1 MRRRAFVAAMCGS
14 IPVVLA
20 GCGRGGT
27 DSPASAGT
35 VPSGRV
41 TGTVRVWAQGT
52 EAELLPELARG
63 FEEENP
69 GARVEVTAVPWES
82 AHDKYQTAIAGG
94 TVPDIGMMGTTWMP
108 DFAGAFQPV
117 PEGLDTG
124 DIFADVK
131 GPTVVDGA
139 TVGVPWYVDVRVI
152 YYRTDLAAEAGY
164 PRPPETWEDFREL
177 TRAMQT
183 RAGADWGIALLP
195 RGTDSFQGALP
206 WIWSAGASL
215 MNGDGTAWTLDTPR
229 MVEALEYYQSFFT
242 DGIAD
247 PNMSTEAGTA
257 ESAFVDGRTP
267 VLIAGGYEMSLLREA
282 GGDDF
287 DSSYGVMTFPRN
299 ESGTS
304 FVGGSDLV
312 VFRDSENSDAA
323 WKLVEYLI
331 RPDVQAEWYELTGD
345 LPASQSAWDDSRLS
359 GDPKLEVFRDQLND
373 VMSPPANTAWTQVG
387 AAGDTQLERI
397 VRGADPA
404 EALGEL
410 QSAAESIG
418 TGN

>member
-1 MRRRAFVAAMCGS
+1 M
-14 IPVVLA
+14 VLT

-27 DSPASAGT
+27 GADSSASTGAI
-35 VPSGRV
+35 PSGEV
-41 TGTVRVWAQGT
+41 TGTIRVWAQGT

-69 GARVEVTAVPWES
+69 GATVEVTAVPWES

-108 DFAGAFQPV
+108 DFASAFQSV
-117 PEGLDTG
+117 PDGLDTG
-124 DIFADVK
+124 DIFPNVM
-131 GPTVVDGA
+131 GPTVVNGA

-152 YYRTDLAAEAGY
+152 YYRTDLAERAGY
-164 PRPPETWEDFREL
+164 SRPPGTWADFQEM
-177 TRAMQT
+177 TRALQT

-206 WIWSAGASL
+206 WVWSAGGSL
-215 MNGDGTAWTLDTPR
+215 MNGDGTAWTLDTPAT
-229 MVEALEYYQSFFT
+229 VEALEFYQSFFAE
-242 DGIAD
+242 GIAD

-299 ESGTS
+299 QSGTS

-312 VFRDSENSDAA
+312 VFRAAGNSGPA
-323 WKLVEYLI
+323 WKLIEYLI

-345 LPASQSAWDDSRLS
+345 LPASQSAWDDSRLT
-359 GDPKLEVFRDQLND
+359 GNPKLAVFREQMDD
-373 VMSPPANTAWTQVG
+373 AMSPPANTAWTQVG
-387 AAGDTQLERI
+387 AAGDTQLERV
-397 VRGADPA
+397 VRGTEPA

-410 QSAAESIG
+410 QRAADSIG
-418 TGN
+418 TGD